1 MPVVELGV
9 EISGEWVF
17 STLFPL
23 VTFSFNFFFTFSV
36 LNIGLNPSSVNTI
49 FYEFYERILYFQII
63 LEWILW

>member
-17 STLFPL
+17 FTLFPL

-63 LEWILW
+63 LE